1 MTERVHGDVVG
12 PVARRGAKTDRV
24 LTIGHSTRGF
34 DEVLGLLRGNGVTCL
49 VDVRSFPSSR
59 KHPQWNQSAV
69 VDALPPDIGYRWI
82 PALGGRRHTPKGVP
96 SVNGAWQVKAFRDYA
111 DYMST
116 EAFSKGLAE
125 LRELAARERPAIMC
139 SEAVPWRCHRRL
151 ITDALI
157 VSGVEVVH
165 IMSRT
170 SVKPAVLN
178 PHARV
183 RDGSLTYPPPE

>member
-1 MTERVHGDVVG
+1 M
-12 PVARRGAKTDRV
+12 TDRV
-24 LTIGHSTRGF
+24 FTIGHSTRGF
-34 DEVLGLLRGNGVTCL
+34 DDVLGMLRGNGVTCL
-49 VDVRSFPSSR
+49 VDVRSYPSSR

-69 VDALPPDIGYRWI
+69 VDALPPGIGYRWI
-82 PALGGRRHTPKGVP
+82 PELGGRRHTPKGVP
-96 SVNGAWQVKAFRDYA
+96 SVNGGWQVKAFRDYA

-116 EAFSKGLAE
+116 EAFAKGLAQ
-125 LRELAARERPAIMC
+125 LRSLAERGRPAIMC

-165 IMSRT
+165 IMSGT
-170 SVKPAVLN
+170 SVKPAVLT

-183 RDGSLTYPPPE
+183 TNGSLTYPPPS